1 MKKNSWKILLILA
14 AVLIPLIGLK
24 AAADKNGLV
33 LVATDEI
40 ITGNLIAAGETVLID
55 GTISGDLI
63 TASQSITVNGR
74 VEGDIIAIAQN
85 IDINGEV
92 GGNIRVA
99 GNNVNIN
106 SVIARN
112 LNAFGSSVM
121 ISSNTRVGWD
131 AILGGSNVIVK
142 GNIDGFLDLYAQKA
156 ALDGK
161 VGKNARIKIYSN
173 SQNSALNVSKEATI
187 NGDLDY
193 SANTNASIDPGATI
207 SGQTNYR
214 YLEIKKHEN
223 TWPSW
228 AWGRLFAFLS
238 TIIIGLV
245 LVFILPKNS
254 AAVIRLIGARPGKSV
269 LTGAI
274 VTLVLPLLF
283 LLLAMTIIGFPLA
296 LVVLLITV
304 AGMLLATT
312 ISSLLLG
319 DLILKSVFKKN
330 LTSLFWPLALG
341 AFILTLSFSLPYFG
355 WLISLA
361 AVWFG
366 LGGLIL
372 YVNNQSKNI

>member
-14 AVLIPLIGLK
+14 AILIPLWGLK

-33 LVATDEI
+33 LVSTDEI
-40 ITGNLIAAGETVLID
+40 ITGNLIAAGENVLID

-63 TASQSITVNGR
+63 TASQSLTVNGR

-106 SVIARN
+106 SVITRN
-112 LNAFGSSVM
+112 LNAFGSNVM
-121 ISSNTRVGWD
+121 ISNNTRVGWD
-131 AILGGSNVIVK
+131 AILGGANVVVK
-142 GNIDGFLDLYAQKA
+142 GNINGFLDLYAQEA
-156 ALDGK
+156 SLNGK
-161 VGKNARIKIYSN
+161 IGKNARIKIYN
-173 SQNSALNVSKEATI
+173 TNQNSSLNITKEAAI

-193 SANTNASIDPGATI
+193 SANTKASIDSQATI

-214 YLEIKKHEN
+214 YLEIKKHEK
-223 TWPSW
+223 TWPNW
-228 AWGRLFAFLS
+228 AWSRLFAFLS

-254 AAVIRLIGARPGKSV
+254 AAIIKLISSKPGKAV
-269 LTGAI
+269 ITGGI
-274 VTLVLPLLF
+274 ITLATPLL
-283 LLLAMTIIGFPLA
+283 LLLLTMTIIGFPLA
-296 LVVLLITV
+296 LIIFLVVL
-304 AGMLLATT
+304 AGILLATAT
-312 ISSLLLG
+312 SSLLLG
-319 DLILKSVFKKN
+319 DLIFKLIFKKN
-330 LTSLFWPLALG
+330 FTSLFWPLTLG

-361 AVWFG
+361 AIWFG
-366 LGGLIL
+366 LGGIML
-372 YVNNQSKNI
+372 YVSNQSKNI